1 MERCCN
7 CTDGGEPK
15 YSETYPS
22 ATLSTIPATQ
32 TGLGLI
38 PGLDGGRVTLQCVM
52 GIIVSEL
59 LHHLLHCHMITRR
72 RLFDASKHQELQP

>member
-1 MERCCN
+1 M
-7 CTDGGEPK
+7 DGGELK

-38 PGLDGGRVTLQCVM
+38 PGLDGERVMLQCVID
-52 GIIVSEL
+52 IIVPEL
-59 LHHLLHCHMITRR
+59 LHHLPHCHMVTR
-72 RLFDASKHQELQP
+72 